1 METLMYY
8 VEKRISITG
17 LWSVYMPAN
26 SERMAILRA
35 EQCMQQYPTMLVRV
49 VDERGQLIYQ
59 A

>member
-1 METLMYY
+1 MYY

-26 SERMAILRA
+26 SERMAIIRA
-35 EQCMQQYPTMLVRV
+35 EQYKKQYPTAFVRV
-49 VDERGQLIYQ
+49 VDERGNLIFQ